1 MPLVNNKVG
10 DAGTDSAVA
19 EGKALVE
26 SLLKVSCSALNRS
39 PFSSGRYYRCIFTS
53 FSIFEDKLTKNNE

>member
-26 SLLKVSCSALNRS
+26 SLLKVSCSALNRT
-39 PFSSGRYYRCIFTS
+39 PFCLGRYYHCIFNS
-53 FSIFEDKLTKNNE
+53 LRIFKDKLTKNNE